1 MVKHYFLIFLF
12 IIPIISFAQVV
23 EEKIQIDTITE
34 TIQVI
39 YRPQVSTTYYTKKI
53 AVFAN
58 DTFQVAIEKA
68 YNRIGQNGLY
78 KVYYPNGRLKIKT
91 VFANNSINGEW
102 TYYDQNGIII
112 TKGNYAR
119 GKKHGYWAYKSLKIY
134 GKYKNGL
141 KSWIWHRI
149 DANKKKVKSTYK
161 KGVLFRGKGF
171 GDETISVSTVNSE
184 SKDTLDPKE
193 NKELLNKECEQAI
206 SFLKDNLVFKK
217 ALKVHFSKS
226 KLKKVRE
233 LKKYFFRGQ
242 FQFVIAPLEMNLGIN
257 TFIQESE
264 NGKIVVAKIDSILK
278 NNTELQTIFSKS
290 KIAEN
295 NMLFKHST
303 KISSTMA
310 VYFSKIRQNLLRID
324 VVRFKKEVIKSD
336 FKNSYASSEK
346 GQRFEVLLYF
356 DDEGVLKGAE
366 YGKPQ

>member
-12 IIPIISFAQVV
+12 IIPMISFTQVV

-39 YRPQVSTTYYTKKI
+39 YRPQVSTTHYTKKI
-53 AVFAN
+53 AVFAS
-58 DTFQVAIEKA
+58 DTSQVAIEKSLTKK
-68 YNRIGQNGLY
+68 GLSGVY
-78 KVYYPNGRLKIKT
+78 KVYHPNGKLKLKT
-91 VFANNSINGEW
+91 VYANNSINGEW
-102 TYYDQNGIII
+102 TYYGQNGIII
-112 TKGNYAR
+112 TKGNYAG

-134 GKYKNGL
+134 GRYWNGL
-141 KSWIWHRI
+141 KSWRWHKV

-161 KGVLFRGKGF
+161 KGVLVRGEGF

-184 SKDTLDPKE
+184 AKDTLDPKE
-193 NKELLNKECEQAI
+193 NKELLNKEYEQAI

-217 ALKVHFSKS
+217 ALKAHFSKS
-226 KLKKVRE
+226 KLKNVRQ
-233 LKKYFFRGQ
+233 LKKYFIRGQ

-264 NGKIVVAKIDSILK
+264 NGGIVVAKIDSILK

-290 KIAEN
+290 KVVEN

-310 VYFSKIRQNLLRID
+310 VYFSKIQQNLLRID
-324 VVRFKKEVIKSD
+324 VVRFKEEVLTSD
-336 FKNSYASSEK
+336 FKNRYASSEK

-356 DDEGVLKGAE
+356 DNEGVLKGAE
-366 YGKPQ
+366 YGKLQ